1 MPRGT
6 ILPGTRLMTSISY
19 IKLISTFDT
28 SPSIPPRSEHYV
40 ASCVLSDKAPAAAT
54 SKAPFRRVLATKLE
68 ERLFGSA
75 PTFEQYSDSTT
86 LEARLKILAMQI
98 GKRIEGESGSR
109 KRRRTANT
117 TSTATHSGDGSDC
130 DNSSNGTASLVEDD
144 TCRRKALQE
153 HLGEVKYTTI
163 VQVVEEIRSIR
174 RTSDVWMSSD
184 SANRRPGTTCNTK
197 SRQAFPALGLEA
209 ASAIVA
215 TNENKTTTTEETK
228 ENALA
233 EEDREATN
241 TAEWKVNI
249 IRPGSPDELTA
260 VESMPRALT
269 AIYFG
274 TRLVDALTALGPLHR
289 GSPAQV
295 AAVDWDQLLA
305 EAETNLK
312 AFRVLEESTAGSDRH
327 SFVEVCTL
335 SGNCHL
341 EQMTT

>member
-1 MPRGT
+1 M
-6 ILPGTRLMTSISY
+6 L
-19 IKLISTFDT
+19 
-28 SPSIPPRSEHYV
+28 
-40 ASCVLSDKAPAAAT
+40 ADKAPAAAT
-54 SKAPFRRVLATKLE
+54 SKAPFRRILATKLE
-68 ERLFGSA
+68 ERLFGAA

-117 TSTATHSGDGSDC
+117 TATSTHSGDGSDC
-130 DNSSNGTASLVEDD
+130 DNSSNGAASVVEDD
-144 TCRRKALQE
+144 TCRRKALQD
-153 HLGEVKYTTI
+153 HLGEVKYTAI

-197 SRQAFPALGLEA
+197 SRRAFPALGLEA
-209 ASAIVA
+209 ASAIVAGGDGTVNAADGTYASNA

-241 TAEWKVNI
+241 TADWKVNI

-274 TRLVDALTALGPLHR
+274 TRLVDAVTALGPLHR
-289 GSPAQV
+289 GSAAQV
-295 AAVDWDQLLA
+295 EAVDWDQLLA

-312 AFRVLEESTAGSDRH
+312 AFRVLEESTAGSDRQ
-327 SFVEVCTL
+327 SFVDVCTL